1 MIWFPW
7 TNTVRTC
14 NFIKIFSNFIPLLA
28 IKLEMNGIVW
38 GILKEKFQNTWL
50 RNTCAGWVNP
60 IALNC
65 VLGEPICSIPR
76 FMLDEIIL
84 IFNEYIN
91 LVRTRWNCARSAGK
105 FSFNTIPISPCR
117 IQISSV
123 PQSIIR
129 TFSKNL
135 HVIRT
140 PRTCWYARSALKIIH
155 FLPDWIFSLIL
166 L

>member
-1 MIWFPW
+1 MIWFPR

-14 NFIKIFSNFIPLLA
+14 DFIKISWNFIPLLV

-38 GILKEKFQNTWL
+38 GILKEKFQNT
-50 RNTCAGWVNP
+50 RFRKNCTRWVNP
-60 IALNC
+60 ITLNC
-65 VLGEPICSIPR
+65 LLGEPICSIPR

-91 LVRTRWNCARSAGK
+91 LVRTRWNCTRSACK
-105 FSFNTIPISPCR
+105 FPFNSIPFIPFR
-117 IQISSV
+117 IQESSI
-123 PQSIIR
+123 PQCIIR
-129 TFSKNL
+129 TFSKNF